1 MQLHRR
7 RDELAALNAEVLL
20 ISFSSAEQA
29 RRWWGETAVDFPLL
43 LDPDR
48 IVYRAYRLRSSIWRV
63 WQPKV
68 WLGYARLMW
77 RGWQWRG
84 IRDDPHQLGGDFI
97 VDANGV
103 LRFAHWSNDPTD
115 RPDVDVL
122 FSMLQQVQSG
132 KEE

>member
-20 ISFSSAEQA
+20 ISFSSAAQA
-29 RRWWGETAVDFPLL
+29 RRWWGETGVDFPLL

-48 IVYRAYRLRSSIWRV
+48 VVYRAYGLRSSLWRV

-68 WLGYARLMW
+68 WLHYAHMMR
-77 RGWQWRG
+77 RGWHWRG
-84 IRDDPHQLGGDFI
+84 IQDDPHQLGADFI

-103 LRFAHWSNDPTD
+103 LRFAHWSEDPTD

-122 FSMLQQVQSG
+122 LSMLQQVQFW
-132 KEE
+132 KEK

>member
-29 RRWWGETAVDFPLL
+29 RRWWGETGVDFPLL
-43 LDPDR
+43 LDLDR
-48 IVYRAYRLRSSIWRV
+48 TVYRAYGLRSSIWRV

-68 WLGYARLMW
+68 WWHYARMML

-84 IRDDPHQLGGDFI
+84 IRDDPHQLGADLI

-103 LRFAHWSNDPTD
+103 LRFAHWSDDPTD

-122 FSMLQQVQSG
+122 FSMLQQVQSW